1 MTVADPSCYGK
12 YSGTPECRK
21 CRYGRSCSYYTD
33 SCAGERRESGRKKCL
48 SYEKICWS
56 EDVADETAVPGMP
69 DETEDELTLLLGPF
83 LRYLLN
89 LDRYTLELLKLIMAP
104 SPGEAPARSVREI
117 AELRQCSRQ
126 AVHRKILK
134 VILEHPELR
143 QLFSLVLKKM
153 PLRSRKRRK
162 TQLCPA

>member
-1 MTVADPSCYGK
+1 MTVADSSCYGK

-89 LDRYTLELLKLIMAP
+89 LDRYTLALLKQLFSDKNDNGEIP
-104 SPGEAPARSVREI
+104 SVTEL
-117 AELRQCSRQ
+117 AEKRGCSRQ
-126 AVHRKILK
+126 AVHRKILDIIRK
-134 VILEHPELR
+134 NPELSG
-143 QLFSLVLKKM
+143 LFSLT
-153 PLRSRKRRK
+153 LRRLPRESRKRY
-162 TQLCPA
+162 AGA